1 MRMWVADFF
10 RDDTRGSSGAFRT
23 SGRFWALALA
33 PAQRWRRGRVMTA
46 IPRFRSADRDQ
57 QTDAARMAPVRGELR
72 KALSS
77 LDREETGLKLRLEE
91 ISTRTAV
98 LMGNEDGVYFEREPA
113 DEKRLVEAE
122 AEMMNAYRRLKTLRS
137 QHAIYTRLLELV
149 GSEDDPAGMIEQRIL
164 GSTPPSPR

>member
-1 MRMWVADFF
+1 
-10 RDDTRGSSGAFRT
+10 
-23 SGRFWALALA
+23 
-33 PAQRWRRGRVMTA
+33 
-46 IPRFRSADRDQ
+46 
-57 QTDAARMAPVRGELR
+57 MAPVRGELR

-77 LDREETGLKLRLEE
+77 LDREESGLKLRLEE

-164 GSTPPSPR
+164 GSTQPSPR